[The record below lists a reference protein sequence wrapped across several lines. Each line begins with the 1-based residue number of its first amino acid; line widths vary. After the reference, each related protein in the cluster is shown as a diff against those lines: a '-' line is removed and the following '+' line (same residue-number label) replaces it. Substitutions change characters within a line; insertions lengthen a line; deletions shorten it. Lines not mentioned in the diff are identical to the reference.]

1 MCFSSESVLERRG
14 ELVGG
19 GYGGFGGG
27 LALARDDWPL
37 ASLLDERGD
46 LERLGFEL
54 GLVGAGQQVQVV
66 ASDAVLRGDPE
77 NRCLVLLLR
86 QGVLERREALS
97 ELLGFGRG
105 LLDLSQ
111 ATLCLRCPRPVIR
124 AFGAELR
131 D

>member
-46 LERLGFEL
+46 LERLRFEL

-66 ASDAVLRGDPE
+66 ASDAVLRGDGE
-77 NRCLVLLLR
+77 SQRLGLLGRECGFGCLGALLR
-86 QGVLERREALS
+86 LLDLREVRLLDLL
-97 ELLGFGRG
+97 ELLGGG
-105 LLDLSQ
+105 L
-111 ATLCLRCPRPVIR
+111 
-124 AFGAELR
+124 
-131 D
+131 